1 MPKIKVKVIEGKE
14 LSKGSMF
21 DKSDPYCAL
30 YAGHQK
36 FKTRVHDDGG
46 SKPVWNQEFTLD
58 CDHRDSFELE
68 VFDKENLGADKS
80 MGKAK
85 VLIANVLKNEREDTW
100 IALDKKGKYGGQVH
114 LEMSIA
120 HPPPKFVNVNGAP
133 KLNQDYLSW
142 QPQNQTSLTPQQT
155 SYALPVISTMQDYQS
170 YNQAAGAG
178 QERPLPPS
186 LQQTLNSVQHPQFAQ
201 AVGVQG
207 DALQMITP
215 VFSKY
220 EIPIGMLEKLMA
232 LQHYHAIQFII
243 DDSGSMGI
251 ATDAKDPNGMA
262 MTRWQEAQL
271 RLKTMIEIM
280 AFVPIPHITIE
291 FLNRPAIIELDRGN
305 KHPHSFVNEAWMA
318 IDSIFG
324 QGPSGGT
331 PFYEKIVQS
340 LTNPRF
346 LGKRTIRYFFGDG
359 QPNGGYQAVQAIVQV
374 VTNRERPQDNPITLV
389 SCTNEDSE
397 VEWMKQLEEAAPYTS
412 EVDDFQDERREIQ
425 EDQGIVFPFT
435 NGFYLIGLLV
445 GAMNPFD
452 LDAMDESVP
461 FTKYSID
468 SLLGIQYSTQEYFQ
482 YFDTFVQTQSRKP
495 VHSPLD
501 QIKKG
506 IDWRPYYNDFLTIQG
521 TNNDI
526 PAVVEFKKRVK
537 EAALHYRRH

>member
-1 MPKIKVKVIEGKE
+1 MPKIKVKVIAGKE

-21 DKSDPYCAL
+21 DKSDPYCVL
-30 YAGHQK
+30 HAGHQT

-85 VLIANVLKNEREDTW
+85 VLISNVIKNEREETW
-100 IALDKKGKYGGQVH
+100 VPLDKKGKYGGQVH
-114 LEMSIA
+114 LEMCIA
-120 HPPPKFVNVNGAP
+120 HPPPKYVNVNGAP
-133 KLNQDYLSW
+133 KLNQDYLAW
-142 QPQNQTSLTPQQT
+142 QPQNQTSLLPQQT
-155 SYALPVISTMQDYQS
+155 PYALPVISSMQDYQS

-186 LQQTLNSVQHPQFAQ
+186 LQQTMNTVQNPQFAQ
-201 AVGVQG
+201 SVGVQG
-207 DALQMITP
+207 DALQIITP
-215 VFSKY
+215 IFSKY
-220 EIPIGMLEKLMA
+220 EIPIGMLDKLIA

-251 ATDAKDPNGMA
+251 ATDAKAPNGMA

-305 KHPHSFVNEAWMA
+305 KHPHAFVNEAWMA
-318 IDSIFG
+318 IDSIFA

-346 LGKRTIRYFFGDG
+346 MGKRTVRYFFGDG
-359 QPNGGYQAVQAIVQV
+359 QPNGGYQAVQAIVQI

-412 EVDDFQDERREIQ
+412 EVDDFEDERREVQ

-435 NGFYLIGLLV
+435 NGFYLIASLV

-461 FTKYSID
+461 FTKFSMD
-468 SLLGIQYSTQEYFQ
+468 SLLGIQYSPQEYFQ
-482 YFDTFVQTQSRKP
+482 YFDTFVQTQARKP
-495 VHSPLD
+495 IQSPLD

-506 IDWRPYYNDFLTIQG
+506 IDWRPYYNDFLSIQG

-537 EAALHYRRH
+537 EAALHHRRN